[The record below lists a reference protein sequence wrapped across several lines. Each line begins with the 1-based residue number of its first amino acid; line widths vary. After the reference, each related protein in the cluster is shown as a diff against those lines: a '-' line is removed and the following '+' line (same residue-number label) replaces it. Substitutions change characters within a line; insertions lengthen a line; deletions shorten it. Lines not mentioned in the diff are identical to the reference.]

1 MRLPELITRE
11 IQDLDKIRLSAIELS
26 MQFPQDNI
34 LRLNVEQTE
43 KRKELL
49 INELDESLKFYGR
62 HSLKYIFSDLKET
75 IRLETL
81 LEHLNSFKGLIDK
94 TFEKITNGKQNNLP
108 VNFNTVFSGSYGI
121 QLSTPFEEKLLDHD
135 YEKAL
140 GQTIGI
146 LTDLVTSSDEELNTI
161 IEKDFGENRKL
172 LNKYSLFFKKIHQ
185 NDKKVQIVWT
195 SPISKELKSIIVEPE
210 KAKTLYS
217 RFSQKEKSEE
227 TVELLGIL
235 KGLSLIRYKVEFVK
249 DSEGNDVITA
259 KFDETLSEE
268 VKDGLDKYVIARF
281 KVSIE
286 FNESKDEEEKRYE
299 LVSIHRR

>member
-1 MRLPELITRE
+1 M
-11 IQDLDKIRLSAIELS
+11 
-26 MQFPQDNI
+26 
-34 LRLNVEQTE
+34 
-43 KRKELL
+43 
-49 INELDESLKFYGR
+49 
-62 HSLKYIFSDLKET
+62 
-75 IRLETL
+75 
-81 LEHLNSFKGLIDK
+81 
-94 TFEKITNGKQNNLP
+94 
-108 VNFNTVFSGSYGI
+108 
-121 QLSTPFEEKLLDHD
+121 
-135 YEKAL
+135 
-140 GQTIGI
+140 
-146 LTDLVTSSDEELNTI
+146 
-161 IEKDFGENRKL
+161 
-172 LNKYSLFFKKIHQ
+172 FFKKIHQ

-249 DSEGNDVITA
+249 DSEGKDVITA

-286 FNESKDEEEKRYE
+286 FNESKDEEEKKYE
-299 LVSIHRR
+299 LVSIHRQ